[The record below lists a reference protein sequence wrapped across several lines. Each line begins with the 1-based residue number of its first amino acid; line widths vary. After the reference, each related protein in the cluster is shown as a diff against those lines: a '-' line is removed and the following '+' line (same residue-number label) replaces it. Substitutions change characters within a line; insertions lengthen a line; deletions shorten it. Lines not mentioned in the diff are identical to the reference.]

1 MYVAGLGFCWL
12 QVGGIIL
19 GVDLITCSSLKQG
32 GGDLLTIGRHKFHI
46 PLSGLFVLWHL
57 VGDLRVSCTPS
68 MESFVIACP
77 KI

>member
-1 MYVAGLGFCWL
+1 MALLAASGGYYFRGGLDHL
-12 QVGGIIL
+12 
-19 GVDLITCSSLKQG
+19 LKSQAR
-32 GGDLLTIGRHKFHI
+32 GGDLLTIGRHKCHI